1 MNLQQD
7 KENLLDLIKL
17 AYQGKLVLPDFQ
29 RNFVWERLD
38 IEELIKSLLEEV
50 FIGTFLILNTNKD
63 SVPFKTILIQ
73 GVQEINPNVQLNP
86 SRLILDGQQRLTA
99 LFYAIYSP
107 DIPLR
112 NTETPYRFFIDLNKL
127 VEENIE
133 EAVFSWS
140 INWREYK
147 SFLNENN
154 ELMIEK
160 LVEKRIL
167 PLIVLK
173 EKDNYFE
180 IRYKVLPNLFNE
192 KQIKII
198 DKYLKNLLDCQVITL
213 NLSSSYSEKPD
224 EIIILFE
231 RINKTGIR
239 LSTYDLLNAR
249 FYKFIKLREEW
260 EKVFNSK
267 PNIRKYASRVD
278 NTNVPY
284 SFIQSL
290 ALANHQSIK
299 SKDLIKIDENI
310 LNKNNWIKVV
320 NLVEDKV
327 LATLNQINRFG
338 IGDIEK
344 WLPYNPLV
352 TLLTAFYLIN
362 KHLDSEKINTWY
374 WSAVFTER
382 YSGSTESY
390 MMKDFREVTY
400 WMNNTKYLPEVVEQF
415 LKQLSNNVFT
425 LFDVKKRGSS
435 KYKGVFNLIFMN
447 NAQDFFEP
455 ENLAFNLLEDH
466 HIFPKDFLKS
476 KNVEVDYDI
485 VLNRTLIFSETNKRI
500 SNKSPADYVNEM
512 INNFISKGLNEYEA
526 KEKVKSIFKGHFVD
540 DEMFEILLK
549 TNNDLSSDQIKENFE
564 RFIKKREELIVNR
577 IKELVNFSKLID
589 YVNVGPK
596 ISDRSKLYKQFWESL
611 LIKSNSKFDFFS
623 TRNFTIYAYLSK
635 RLYKGIELVYFIT
648 TKKGKVGLYI
658 DFGEGMKKLNTKV
671 FDILFENKEEFEK
684 ISEYN
689 ISWRRPDNK
698 NRSASIYILI
708 EEGNIYQVE
717 KWDKLQDIMVDK
729 MYELYKLMQ
738 KYMPLIKKI
747 TKEFYE
753 NK

>member
-198 DKYLKNLLDCQVITL
+198 DKYLKNLLDYQVITL

-611 LIKSNSKFDFFS
+611 LIKSNSKFDFF
-623 TRNFTIYAYLSK
+623 LQ
-635 RLYKGIELVYFIT
+635 E
-648 TKKGKVGLYI
+648 
-658 DFGEGMKKLNTKV
+658 
-671 FDILFENKEEFEK
+671 ILLFMH
-684 ISEYN
+684 
-689 ISWRRPDNK
+689 
-698 NRSASIYILI
+698 
-708 EEGNIYQVE
+708 IYQ
-717 KWDKLQDIMVDK
+717 KD
-729 MYELYKLMQ
+729 Y
-738 KYMPLIKKI
+738 IKVL
-747 TKEFYE
+747 
-753 NK
+753 N

>member
-327 LATLNQINRFG
+327 LATLNQTNRFG

-611 LIKSNSKFDFFS
+611 LIKSNSKFDFF
-623 TRNFTIYAYLSK
+623 LQ
-635 RLYKGIELVYFIT
+635 E
-648 TKKGKVGLYI
+648 
-658 DFGEGMKKLNTKV
+658 
-671 FDILFENKEEFEK
+671 ILLFMH
-684 ISEYN
+684 
-689 ISWRRPDNK
+689 
-698 NRSASIYILI
+698 
-708 EEGNIYQVE
+708 IYQ
-717 KWDKLQDIMVDK
+717 KD
-729 MYELYKLMQ
+729 Y
-738 KYMPLIKKI
+738 IKVL
-747 TKEFYE
+747 
-753 NK
+753 N